1 MLQSNSDTEQILA
14 SRHWNYCVQLL
25 KYMYEEGT
33 FVVSFYFLFFKLIL
47 HILGLMDRQEVLNW
61 ILDLLE
67 KVKSQQPADDGILK
81 LYLPLMLQYLDEF
94 VQSELLS
101 RRLTYLCCKKISYML
116 NNVAENNL
124 ITSPH
129 SETKPE
135 PKENE
140 KDKKELL
147 PNQNPIQS
155 TLLEYQNCPHHRD
168 ISNLFCLICFFY
180 FNCSFENWF

>member
-1 MLQSNSDTEQILA
+1 MKKVSFFILHQILI
-14 SRHWNYCVQLL
+14 
-25 KYMYEEGT
+25 
-33 FVVSFYFLFFKLIL
+33 LFHTNIEYLD
-47 HILGLMDRQEVLNW
+47 LMDRQEVLNW

-81 LYLPLMLQYLDEF
+81 LYLPLVLQYLDEF
-94 VQSELLS
+94 VQSELLA

-135 PKENE
+135 VKENE

-147 PNQNPIQS
+147 PNQNPIQN

-168 ISNLFCLICFFY
+168 ISNTNS
-180 FNCSFENWF
+180 FN